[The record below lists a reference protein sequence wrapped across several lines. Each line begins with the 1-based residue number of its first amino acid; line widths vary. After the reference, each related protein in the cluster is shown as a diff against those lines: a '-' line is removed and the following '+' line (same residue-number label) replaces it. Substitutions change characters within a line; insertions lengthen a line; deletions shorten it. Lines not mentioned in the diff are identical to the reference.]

1 MQQTAAMFRDS
12 AAAPSVPASTSS
24 PVRTTSASAVPPI
37 PDPALDVEQ
46 ASPGLGTS
54 LASTAVA
61 LCFVLV
67 LAWLALR
74 VVKRFQYGKASGE
87 DHDTPRVVR
96 SVPLGQRERLVTV
109 RYRGR
114 EYLLGVA
121 AGAVN
126 VIDTLSAGAEVPR

>member
-1 MQQTAAMFRDS
+1 MTDPDIAA
-12 AAAPSVPASTSS
+12 
-24 PVRTTSASAVPPI
+24 
-37 PDPALDVEQ
+37 EQ
-46 ASPGLGTS
+46 ASTGLGTS

-74 VVKRFQYGKASGE
+74 IINRFQGGKARGD
-87 DHDTPRVVR
+87 DHDMPRVVR

-109 RYRGR
+109 RYRDR
-114 EYLLGVA
+114 EYLLSVA

-126 VIDTLSAGAEVPR
+126 VIDTISQAEPAAEAAIEGQR